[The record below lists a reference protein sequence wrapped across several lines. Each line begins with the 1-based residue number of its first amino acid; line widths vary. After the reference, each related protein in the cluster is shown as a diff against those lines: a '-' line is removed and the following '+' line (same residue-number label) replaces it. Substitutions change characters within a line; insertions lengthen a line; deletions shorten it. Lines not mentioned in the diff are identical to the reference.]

1 MTRTELQRE
10 YERICRDWISNE
22 IRSAEDLDVLLH
34 NYRILFAYNSN
45 VIENPQTTIHD
56 TREIFENGK
65 VINYTGDL
73 RTLFEIENQKICY
86 DYLKDYIIRREPL
99 SPELICSIHK
109 KLMAKCYDESRYQK
123 GERPGTFK
131 IHDYITGDGVGALP
145 EDVPGEISE
154 LCREVNDFDGSG
166 ADVLTAGAYLH
177 LVFESIHPFAD
188 GNGRVGRTLMN
199 YYFMTHDHPPLIIF
213 EDSKD
218 TYYAALAVF
227 DKTGKLDG
235 FKLFL
240 REQTVRTW
248 KRENMRR
255 KNLNAYL

>member
-109 KLMAKCYDESRYQK
+109 KLMAKCYDESRYQ
-123 GERPGTFK
+123 RVSDRAPLRFMT
-131 IHDYITGDGVGALP
+131 ILQVTV
-145 EDVPGEISE
+145 
-154 LCREVNDFDGSG
+154 SG
-166 ADVLTAGAYLH
+166 HFRKTSRGKYLSFAGRSMILTA
-177 LVFESIHPFAD
+177 
-188 GNGRVGRTLMN
+188 
-199 YYFMTHDHPPLIIF
+199 
-213 EDSKD
+213 
-218 TYYAALAVF
+218 AA
-227 DKTGKLDG
+227 
-235 FKLFL
+235 
-240 REQTVRTW
+240 Q
-248 KRENMRR
+248 MC
-255 KNLNAYL
+255 

>member
-177 LVFESIHPFAD
+177 LVFESIHPFA
-188 GNGRVGRTLMN
+188 G
-199 YYFMTHDHPPLIIF
+199 H
-213 EDSKD
+213 
-218 TYYAALAVF
+218 
-227 DKTGKLDG
+227 
-235 FKLFL
+235 
-240 REQTVRTW
+240 
-248 KRENMRR
+248 
-255 KNLNAYL
+255 